1 MVRREKEGKQG
12 LRRAVRRKKQGVK
25 EGWRRVLRRK
35 EAGWK
40 GERESRVERGE
51 SKVERKDIEQ
61 GAKEGWRGVVRR
73 EEQSGTKE

>member
-12 LRRAVRRKKQGVK
+12 LRRAVRREKQGVK

-40 GERESRVERGE
+40 GGRESRVGRRG
-51 SKVERKDIEQ
+51 KQ
-61 GAKEGWRGVVRR
+61 G
-73 EEQSGTKE
+73 